1 MQGACEREE
10 EDPMGTSG
18 LAQRTG
24 GLDIVTHRLGD
35 AQAKWDRLT
44 ASDYKRVRTVRDLI
58 AAVKDR
64 YSLPHE
70 QARRDVETWLKE
82 VGLTPRRI

>member
-1 MQGACEREE
+1 MSI
-10 EDPMGTSG
+10 SG

-24 GLDIVTHRLGD
+24 ALDIVTHRMAE

-44 ASDYKRVRTVRDLI
+44 ASDYRGVRTARDLI
-58 AAVKDR
+58 AAVKHR

-70 QARRDVETWLKE
+70 QARRDVEIWLQD
-82 VGLTPRRI
+82 VGLRRRP

>member
-1 MQGACEREE
+1 MA
-10 EDPMGTSG
+10 TSG
-18 LAQRTG
+18 LATRTG
-24 GLDIVTHRLGD
+24 GLDIVTHRLHD

-44 ASDYKRVRTVRDLI
+44 PADYRNVKTARDLV

-70 QARRDVETWLKE
+70 QARRDVESWMQE
-82 VGLTPRRI
+82 VGLQPRQ